1 MNRRLRSMPCR
12 SATTMIRRWSTVLL
26 TITAWILL
34 SNHCVLALSGTGVSS
49 RSETGGCPMHS
60 SPAKEKPL
68 ANIPCCKDLRAVTA
82 HATKSVAAVARQ
94 LVGGQD
100 YVAAFFVVPRR
111 VALLPVPLDTGPPHS
126 LSFAESIL
134 QRSILV
140 HAPPARFPR
149 L

>member
-1 MNRRLRSMPCR
+1 MSDQGNMLSRSVMGM
-12 SATTMIRRWSTVLL
+12 TGRWFTVLL
-26 TITAWILL
+26 TITAWLLL
-34 SNHCVLALSGTGVSS
+34 SNHCVLGLSGTGVSS
-49 RSETGGCPMHS
+49 GSEMGGCPMHS

-140 HAPPARFPR
+140 HAPPAKFPR